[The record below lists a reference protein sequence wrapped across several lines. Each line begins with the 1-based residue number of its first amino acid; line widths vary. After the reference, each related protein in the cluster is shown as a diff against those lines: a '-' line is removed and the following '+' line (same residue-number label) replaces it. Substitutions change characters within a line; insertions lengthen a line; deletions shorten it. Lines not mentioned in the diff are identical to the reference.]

1 MTKKVFWN
9 CPITT
14 HNRGVKKQT
23 QNTTERITVFGQFCK
38 LIPKYS
44 LAKVCAE
51 LNKEGIKIAARA
63 FSIWSHIV
71 SMIYCH
77 MAHCIS
83 LNDICDGLQNFKGN
97 LNDIRNATAPHRNTL
112 SHANRTRDIALI
124 KKLFWKTVEY
134 YQQTH
139 PNFFTQGA
147 RSYFRLPR
155 RFKRAIRAIDSTT
168 IELIAKCMDW
178 AKHRKHKAAAKV
190 HVALDLISFIPIRVV
205 TDSANHHDGS
215 YMSELCGNM
224 KSGDI
229 AVMDR
234 AYVDYKQLDTLTEQ
248 GVFWVTR
255 SKSNMKVK
263 VIKPLNKGK
272 QNAPVDGKTP
282 HYPIIL
288 KDEEVELTGRKSRKR
303 YPRSFRHVSA
313 KVLDSNGKEITVSFL
328 SNNVDWA
335 ASSICDLYRCRWGI
349 ETFFKE
355 IKQTLQIR
363 TFVGFSRNAIEWQ
376 IWSALLTYLLMRIM
390 AFLSEWKRDF
400 KHFFTLMKGALWAK
414 RTVRVIVSRYGT
426 AGESPPEGLDQLT
439 PALPGINW
447 ATVL

>member
-1 MTKKVFWN
+1 
-9 CPITT
+9 
-14 HNRGVKKQT
+14 KQN
-23 QNTTERITVFGQFCK
+23 QNTTERLTVLGQFCK
-38 LIPKYS
+38 LIPKYC
-44 LAKVCAE
+44 LANVCAE
-51 LNKEGIKIAARA
+51 LNKEGIQIAARA

-112 SHANRTRDIALI
+112 SHANRTRDIALL
-124 KKLFWKTVEY
+124 KKLFWKTVEH

-139 PNFFTQGA
+139 PKFFTQGG
-147 RSYFRLPR
+147 RSYFSLPR

-178 AKHRKHKAAAKV
+178 TKHRKHKAAAKV
-190 HVALDLISFIPIRVV
+190 HVALNLISFIPIRVV

-234 AYVDYKQLDTLTEQ
+234 AYVDYQQLNTLTEQ

-263 VIKPLNKGK
+263 VIKQLNKGK
-272 QNAPVDGKTP
+272 QNAPVDGKPP

-288 KDEEVELTGRKSRKR
+288 KDEKVELTGRKSHKR

-313 KVLDSNGKEITVSFL
+313 KVPDSNGKEITVSFL

-363 TFVGFSRNAIEWQ
+363 TFVGFSRNAIDWQ

-426 AGESPPEGLDQLT
+426 AAS
-439 PALPGINW
+439 AKAIRW
-447 ATVL
+447 A

>member
-1 MTKKVFWN
+1 MTKMVFWN

-14 HNRGVKKQT
+14 HNRGVKNNH
-23 QNTTERITVFGQFCK
+23 QNTTERLTVLGQFCK
-38 LIPKYS
+38 LIPKYC
-44 LAKVCAE
+44 LANVCAE

-63 FSIWSHIV
+63 FSVWSHIV

-97 LNDIRNATAPHRNTL
+97 LNNIRNATAPHRNTL

-124 KKLFWKTVEY
+124 KKLFWKTVEH
-134 YQQTH
+134 YQQTY
-139 PNFFTQGA
+139 PKFFTQGG

-234 AYVDYKQLDTLTEQ
+234 AYVDYKQLNTLTEQ

-255 SKSNMKVK
+255 SKSNMKIK
-263 VIKPLNKGK
+263 VIRELNKGRK
-272 QNAPVDGKTP
+272 NTPQKGKEP

-288 KDEEVELTGRKSRKR
+288 KDEEVELTGKTSHRR

-313 KVLDSNGKEITVSFL
+313 IVQDSNGKEITVSFL
-328 SNNVDWA
+328 SNNMEWA

-426 AGESPPEGLDQLT
+426 ADESPPEQHTQLT
-439 PALPGINW
+439 PDLPGINW

>member
-1 MTKKVFWN
+1 M
-9 CPITT
+9 
-14 HNRGVKKQT
+14 
-23 QNTTERITVFGQFCK
+23 GQFCK

-44 LAKVCAE
+44 LASVCAE
-51 LNKEGIKIAARA
+51 LNKEGIQIAARA

-112 SHANRTRDIALI
+112 SHANRTRDIALL
-124 KKLFWKTVEY
+124 KKLFWKTVEH

-139 PNFFTQGA
+139 PKFFTQGG
-147 RSYFRLPR
+147 RSYFSLPR

-178 AKHRKHKAAAKV
+178 TKHRKHKAAAKV
-190 HVALDLISFIPIRVV
+190 HVALNLISFIPIRVV

-234 AYVDYKQLDTLTEQ
+234 AYVDYQQLNTLTEQ

-263 VIKPLNKGK
+263 VIKQLNKGK
-272 QNAPVDGKTP
+272 QNAPVDGKPP

-288 KDEEVELTGRKSRKR
+288 KDEEVELTGRKSHKR

-313 KVLDSNGKEITVSFL
+313 KVPDSNGKEITVSFL
-328 SNNVDWA
+328 SNNVYWA

-426 AGESPPEGLDQLT
+426 AAS
-439 PALPGINW
+439 AKAIRW
-447 ATVL
+447 A

>member
-263 VIKPLNKGK
+263 VIRELNKGRK
-272 QNAPVDGKTP
+272 NTPQEGKEP

-288 KDEEVELTGRKSRKR
+288 KDEEVELTGKTSHKR

-313 KVLDSNGKEITVSFL
+313 IVLDSNGKEITVSFL
-328 SNNVDWA
+328 SNNMEWA

-376 IWSALLTYLLMRIM
+376 VWSALLTYLLMRIM

-400 KHFFTLMKGALWAK
+400 RHFFTLMKGALWAK
-414 RTVRVIVSRYGT
+414 RSVNLIVSRYGT
-426 AGESPPEGLDQLT
+426 AEETPPLEEAQLT
-439 PALPGINW
+439 PDLPGINW
-447 ATVL
+447 AMLI